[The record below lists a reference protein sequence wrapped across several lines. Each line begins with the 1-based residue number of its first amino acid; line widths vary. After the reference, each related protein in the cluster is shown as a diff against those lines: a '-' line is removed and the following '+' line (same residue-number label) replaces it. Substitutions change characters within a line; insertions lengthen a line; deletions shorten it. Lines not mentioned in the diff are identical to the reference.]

1 MIPFLIQH
9 IKNEKTNRFP
19 VWMMRQAGRYLPS
32 YQAIRKSHSFWEMV
46 STPSLASEVSLLPLN
61 ELDVDA
67 VIFFSDILTLPYGM
81 KVPVRMEEKVGP
93 VVETPL
99 TTTKAF
105 EIFQSFDFLKNTGF
119 VGEALSMCRK
129 QMAPDKTLI
138 GFAGAPWTVATYLVE
153 GRGKNDFS
161 KIKTW
166 MHTDPSGFAA
176 ALSMLGKATTQY
188 LVGQRKSGADMVQL
202 FDTWIS
208 EMPEWFFKQYYLDI
222 LNETFE
228 TMKNLDTPA
237 IYFGKGASHLMHLL
251 PEVKSAGMGV
261 DAVSS
266 LTQVAKQ
273 LPKHFLQGNLEPL
286 LLRDAS
292 EATVRAQA
300 KRVWTEAKALNRPVV
315 MNLGHGL
322 VPTTP
327 VSNVKAYLEE
337 VRREWN

>member
-1 MIPFLIQH
+1 MKPYLIRH
-9 IKNEKTNRFP
+9 IQNEKTNRFP
-19 VWMMRQAGRYLPS
+19 VWMMRQAGRYLAS
-32 YQAIRKSHSFWEMV
+32 YQAIRKEHSFWEMV
-46 STPSLASEVSLLPLN
+46 STPSLASQVSLLPLN

-99 TTTKAF
+99 TNVKAF
-105 EIFQSFDFLKNTGF
+105 ELFQDFDFLKNTGF

-129 QMAPDKTLI
+129 QMDADKTLI

-161 KIKTW
+161 KIKKW
-166 MHTDPSGFAA
+166 MHEDPESLSM
-176 ALSMLGKATTQY
+176 ALSHLGKATTQY
-188 LVGQRKSGADMVQL
+188 LIGQKKSGADMIQL

-208 EMPEWFFKQYYLDI
+208 EMPEWFFKNYYLST
-222 LNETFE
+222 LNQIFDE
-228 TMKNLDTPA
+228 MKKVEAPS

-251 PEVKSAGMGV
+251 PEVKSTGMGV

-266 LTQVAKQ
+266 MTQVSGY
-273 LPKHFLQGNLEPL
+273 LPNHFLQGNLEPL
-286 LLRDAS
+286 LLRDGTETA
-292 EATVRAQA
+292 VRAQA
-300 KRVWTEAKALNRPVV
+300 KRVWNEARAINRPII

-322 VPTTP
+322 VPNTP
-327 VSNVKAYLEE
+327 VSNVRAYLEE
-337 VRREWN
+337 VRKEWN